1 MLLAVRCVL
10 SACTRGTA
18 VRLCLQPCPGQ
29 RLGSWQ
35 GAHSSAAQQAVL
47 CHPSNLPGALGARS
61 SHLGSPRASRHQPAF
76 PLHVALSWKR
86 SSVKTQLSPC
96 CCLEERERCLYQQCS
111 PAGPVCPITSLG
123 QGLILPSGAEEHSED
138 NQDMKSKPRTFPS
151 RLLSRTEGLP
161 STYLNLQHSRT
172 L

>member
-1 MLLAVRCVL
+1 MLFLFFLFFVPSLKQSIQTKAGCA
-10 SACTRGTA
+10 ACCQVCAISSTWGTA

-96 CCLEERERCLYQQCS
+96 CCLEERERCLYQHCS
-111 PAGPVCPITSLG
+111 PVSHHQPGTGAHPALG
-123 QGLILPSGAEEHSED
+123 C
-138 NQDMKSKPRTFPS
+138 
-151 RLLSRTEGLP
+151 
-161 STYLNLQHSRT
+161 
-172 L
+172 